1 MIGLYCRLS
10 GCYES
15 LSGGNTGDAVVDFSG
30 AVNEPLSLE
39 TGNYR
44 TDPKEKDKLFTD
56 LLEVYERGGIISCSI
71 AVSRVYLSIELIYL
85 TILIEVI

>member
-1 MIGLYCRLS
+1 MS

-30 AVNEPLSLE
+30 AVNEPVSLE

-44 TDPKEKDKLFTD
+44 TDPKEKDKLFSD
-56 LLEVYERGGIISCSI
+56 LLQVYEMGGIISCSI
-71 AVSRVYLSIELIYL
+71 VVSQVFLFMFNLMVML
-85 TILIEVI
+85 NVPL